1 MRTLLFFLLAFFLV
15 NAASAQKFLQLERV
29 NSPKTRKYFPGHEI
43 TFQMIGGQWYTRVIE
58 DISYE
63 QNLLLFPKDHVALDS
78 IIAMRSFKPQKWSRP
93 LGNQF
98 FNFAAVW
105 LLYSVVDEALQDQ
118 PFQQVNKSTYLIP
131 ATSAGTGFLI
141 KKLFKQ
147 RTFRFEKN
155 SRGEAKKWRLR
166 VLDLDVKGELKKP

>member
-1 MRTLLFFLLAFFLV
+1 MRTTLSFLFAFFLV
-15 NAASAQKFLQLERV
+15 NVAYGQKFLQLERI

-63 QNLLLFPKDHVALDS
+63 QNLLLFAKDHVPLDS
-78 IIAMRSFKPQKWSRP
+78 IIALRSFKPQKWSRP

-105 LLYSVVDEALQDQ
+105 ALYSVVDEALQDE
-118 PFQQVNKSTYLIP
+118 PFQQVDKSVYLIP
-131 ATSAGTGFLI
+131 ATSAGIGFLI

-147 RTFRFEKN
+147 RTYHFDINKD
-155 SRGEAKKWRLR
+155 GYAKKWRLR
-166 VLDLDVKGELKKP
+166 VLDIDVKGELKKP